1 MLTEQRTICVI
12 IISATVFEVC
22 RFRHKF
28 RDSFEARYSD
38 NVAEK
43 DLLYPLRKEIFLKLE
58 ITRYFQNGKMKDNK
72 LEIILVRQWQ
82 TQWNLQNRLSSLPD
96 LGNGESFSVLNKNKT
111 VAVERGQKMA
121 LPCKTNQHEPLTTL
135 HFAEYRICY

>member
-1 MLTEQRTICVI
+1 MLTEQLTIFVT
-12 IISATVFEVC
+12 IISGAVFEVC

-28 RDSFEARYSD
+28 RDGFEGRSSA

-43 DLLYPLRKEIFLKLE
+43 DILYPLRKDGFLKLG

-82 TQWNLQNRLSSLPD
+82 TQWNLQNRLSSLP
-96 LGNGESFSVLNKNKT
+96 
-111 VAVERGQKMA
+111 ER
-121 LPCKTNQHEPLTTL
+121 
-135 HFAEYRICY
+135 